1 LYMEQKAQRLC
12 GHESVAWMISEF
24 ASLGGR

>member
-1 LYMEQKAQRLC
+1 MEQKAQRLC
-12 GHESVAWMISEF
+12 GQESVAWMISEP